1 MDETLFLGRAPD
13 NHLVIKSEKVSSRH
27 CALKMI
33 SDTEFLVSDLG
44 SSNGT
49 FVNGRRIL
57 QSTLCETDELRLAS
71 YLVDTKMVLILL
83 ASGNFKKGTI
93 YEDFKKQELIYAEFA
108 KLQSVYEMYHKEKR
122 RIMKNNNLKNTGLR
136 AGLSMIPVV
145 GSALGILSTAV
156 TGNVQDELME
166 HEENFKKTYI
176 CPGCFRFL
184 GAEPFENMDKR
195 GFCMI
200 CKTKWKR

>member
-1 MDETLFLGRAPD
+1 MDETLFLGRASD
-13 NHLVIKSEKVSSRH
+13 NHLVIKSEKVSGRH
-27 CALKMI
+27 CSVKKI

-49 FVNGRRIL
+49 FINGRRIM
-57 QSTLCETDELRLAS
+57 QSTLRETDEICLAS
-71 YLVDTKMVLILL
+71 YPVDSKMVLNLL
-83 ASGNFKKGTI
+83 VSGSFKKGVI
-93 YEDFKKQELIYAEFA
+93 YEDFKKQELIFVEFA
-108 KLQSVYEMYHKEKR
+108 KLQAVYELYHKEKR

-156 TGNVQDELME
+156 TGNVQDELLE

-184 GAEPFENMDKR
+184 GAEPFENMERR
-195 GFCMI
+195 GYCLI